1 MQVLFRLEV
10 TSTGNGNR
18 ENALGQHLLTIIY
31 PQRVKKMAWEKSALW
46 ETVLKDTLDLFINFL
61 SYLTVLIALASLWCL
76 FPLKRSRISTYYANG
91 STCKLFINSEN
102 NLSNTL
108 MENKVNTNKENEC
121 FK

>member
-46 ETVLKDTLDLFINFL
+46 ETVLKDTLDVFINFL
-61 SYLTVLIALASLWCL
+61 SYLSNNPYSSGKSLV
-76 FPLKRSRISTYYANG
+76 FIS
-91 STCKLFINSEN
+91 IE
-102 NLSNTL
+102 
-108 MENKVNTNKENEC
+108 KEPN
-121 FK
+121 